1 MTSSSHPWF
10 RLLIGWCCLM
20 SSALLI
26 MTVYLANLHKTS
38 SKTGEE
44 QSKDINRKTEQQID
58 FWHGPSFSDY
68 IRLIRD
74 KEKTW
79 ICSKPCE
86 SSFVSLEN
94 STVVVT
100 VSGLYYFHAQV
111 YFKQITQTNEMPTV
125 TLIKNKGPGTE
136 LRKLSE
142 VKRNGPGSLTMICL
156 VKLNKGDSIS
166 LNINHIN
173 GLSGEDYDTFLEIIL
188 FNK

>member
-26 MTVYLANLHKTS
+26 MTVYLANFETNLVALS
-38 SKTGEE
+38 
-44 QSKDINRKTEQQID
+44 D